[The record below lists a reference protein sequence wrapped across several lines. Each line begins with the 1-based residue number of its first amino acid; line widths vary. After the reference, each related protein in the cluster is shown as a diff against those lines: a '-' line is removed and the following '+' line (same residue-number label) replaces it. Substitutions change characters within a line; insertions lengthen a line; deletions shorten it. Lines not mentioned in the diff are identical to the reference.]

1 MIQTADAAGADVAY
15 YDLKVDGKLVERV
28 PVTKTYKSYGYNGKT
43 QQAPA
48 GANFIITK
56 NLSNLK
62 NGQKATFELYFSNFD
77 LPLTR
82 TITVSK

>member
-1 MIQTADAAGADVAY
+1 MIKSADAAGADVAY

-28 PVTKTYKSYGYNGKT
+28 PVTKTYKSYASNGKT

-62 NGQKATFELYFSNFD
+62 NGQVATFELYFSNFD